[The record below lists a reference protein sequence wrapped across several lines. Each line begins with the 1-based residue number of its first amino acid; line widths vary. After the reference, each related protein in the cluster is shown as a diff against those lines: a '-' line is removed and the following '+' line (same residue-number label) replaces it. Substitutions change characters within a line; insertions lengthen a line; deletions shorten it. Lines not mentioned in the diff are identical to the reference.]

1 MTETLLLG
9 RCPACD
15 AWNFPANSWGCRA
28 CGAPGETLRPQAAPA
43 APVLRNAVTL
53 HAELAPGLPVP
64 CVIGE
69 VELAPGVIEEALID
83 VASEADLAPGA
94 VLRAVHTAGAA
105 LPWRFVPTEAARGD
119 AKGAA

>member
-9 RCPACD
+9 HCPACA

-28 CGAPGETLRPQAAPA
+28 CGAPGDSLRAEAAPV

-64 CVIGE
+64 CIIGE
-69 VELAPGVIEEALID
+69 VELAPGVVEEALID
-83 VASEADLAPGA
+83 VPSEAGLTLGCA
-94 VLRAVHTAGAA
+94 LRAVHDPSAA
-105 LPWRFVPTEAARGD
+105 LPWRFVPVEAAR
-119 AKGAA
+119 